1 MENLF
6 KRYMAALADAMRQEL
21 PDVADARAE
30 FMVDDVPYVFT
41 AEEDGTSVFVYA
53 VIGALPEDGDAK
65 ARVFAGLLHAQYC
78 FSESCGF
85 SFGVD
90 ADDSFV
96 LLQTLMDTARFD
108 ESDFIALMDKF
119 VKTANVWTRRLAE
132 AENENDEGLPRLE
145 DEAASADDAFID
157 DERARL
163 DALLA

>member
-1 MENLF
+1 MENSF

-30 FMVDDVPYVFT
+30 FTVDDVPYVFT
-41 AEEDGTSVFVYA
+41 ADEDGTSVFVYA
-53 VIGALPEDGDAK
+53 VVGALPEDEDAK

-96 LLQTLMDTARFD
+96 LLQTLVDTARFD

-119 VKTANVWTRRLAE
+119 VKTANVWTQRLAATEAE
-132 AENENDEGLPRLE
+132 AENDETSPGLE
-145 DEAASADDAFID
+145 DDATPADSAF
-157 DERARL
+157 L
-163 DALLA
+163 QV